1 MSDARPAV
9 TSLGQPLDF
18 LRVIWAFDQALQ
30 RTSQRME
37 AELGVTAAQRMVV
50 RIVGRFPGISAGEL
64 AEILHTHPST
74 VTGLLKRL
82 ATKKLITRKADPND
96 RRRVLVG
103 LTEKGRGIDVET
115 AGSVEAAIVEAFAQV
130 DPKAIAGARA
140 AMIAITHILSPP
152 DPETAAPRA
161 RRSARG
167 SGGP

>member
-1 MSDARPAV
+1 MTDARPSA

-30 RTSQRME
+30 RTSQRLE
-37 AELGVTAAQRMVV
+37 AVLGVTAPQRMVV

-82 ATKKLITRKADPND
+82 ATKKLITRKADPKD
-96 RRRVLVG
+96 RRRVQIG
-103 LTEKGRGIDVET
+103 LTEKGRGIDVERE
-115 AGSVEAAIVEAFAQV
+115 GSVEAAIVTAFQQV

-140 AMIAITHILSPP
+140 AMMAITQILSPP
-152 DPETAAPRA
+152 EPETAERPAPR
-161 RRSARG
+161 
-167 SGGP
+167 SGRASRDP

>member
-1 MSDARPAV
+1 MNDARPSAV
-9 TSLGQPLDF
+9 SLGQPLDF

-37 AELGVTAAQRMVV
+37 SQIGVTAPQRMVV

-82 ATKKLITRKADPND
+82 ASKKVITRKADPKD
-96 RRRVLVG
+96 RRRVLIG
-103 LTEKGRGIDVET
+103 LTDKGRGIDVET
-115 AGSVEAAIVEAFAQV
+115 EGSVEAAIVAAFSQV

-140 AMIAITHILSPP
+140 AMIAITHHLSPET
-152 DPETAAPRA
+152 ETAGPRA
-161 RRSARG
+161 RRSARP
-167 SGGP
+167 SPVA